1 MENIV
6 SREDYIEVSERIQKF
21 YERYPD
27 GSLQGSWEWLDEA
40 HNVIVYR
47 AEAYRTADDI
57 RPGVGYASEPY
68 PGTSNFTRG
77 SEIMCGETSA
87 WGRAIASL
95 GIAVHRG
102 IASAQE
108 VRAAQR
114 GTDVPKVTRATN
126 IETNSP
132 WDAYSTATD
141 PWYAGDPTPHVDE
154 GPTPG
159 QMTFARNEPATDKQL
174 KLIIMK
180 LKGMSIVTP
189 VEILKFVNA
198 VLHENGMEQ
207 VAGSSAMTKHEASK
221 VIDSLMANPAATPP

>member
-1 MENIV
+1 M

-27 GSLQGSWEWLDEA
+27 GSLQGSWEWLDDS

-47 AEAYRTADDI
+47 AEAYRTADDV

-68 PGTSNFTRG
+68 PGLSNFTRN
-77 SEIMCGETSA
+77 SEIMNAETSA

-114 GTDVPKVTRATN
+114 GTDVPKVTRA
-126 IETNSP
+126 
-132 WDAYSTATD
+132 ATTED
-141 PWYAGDPTPHVDE
+141 DNGWYGPAVEQTPHVDQ
-154 GPTPG
+154 GPSPA
-159 QMTFARNEPATDKQL
+159 QMTYAKKEPATDKQL

-180 LKGMSIVTP
+180 LKGMGIISP
-189 VEILKFVNA
+189 DAILQYVNA
-198 VLHENGMEQ
+198 VLAENNLEQ
-207 VAGSSAMTKHEASK
+207 VAGSSAMTKHDASK
-221 VIDSLMANPAATPP
+221 VIDALMANPATTPP

>member
-1 MENIV
+1 MENHM

-27 GSLQGSWEWLDEA
+27 GSLQGSWEWLDDS

-47 AEAYRTADDI
+47 AEAYRTPDDV

-68 PGTSNFTRG
+68 PGLSNFTRN
-77 SEIMCGETSA
+77 SEMMNAETSA

-114 GTDVPKVTRATN
+114 GTDVAKVTRA
-126 IETNSP
+126 
-132 WDAYSTATD
+132 ATTED
-141 PWYAGDPTPHVDE
+141 DNGWYGPPVEQIQHVDQ
-154 GPTPG
+154 GPSPA
-159 QMTFARNEPATDKQL
+159 QMTYARKEPATDKQL
-174 KLIIMK
+174 KMIVMK
-180 LKGMSIVTP
+180 LKNMGMIGPDT
-189 VEILKFVNA
+189 ILQYVNA
-198 VLHENGMEQ
+198 VMAENGLEQ
-207 VAGSSAMTKHEASK
+207 VAGSEALTKFAASK
-221 VIDSLMANPAATPP
+221 VIDALMANPAAG

>member
-1 MENIV
+1 M

-27 GSLQGSWEWLDEA
+27 GSLQGSWEWLDDS
-40 HNVIVYR
+40 HTVIVYR

-68 PGTSNFTRG
+68 PGLSNFTRN
-77 SEIMCGETSA
+77 SEIMNAETSA

-114 GTDVPKVTRATN
+114 GTDVPKATRVSTTEDDNGWYGPPVAPPPSY
-126 IETNSP
+126 IDPGPSP
-132 WDAYSTATD
+132 A
-141 PWYAGDPTPHVDE
+141 
-154 GPTPG
+154 
-159 QMTFARNEPATDKQL
+159 QMTYAKKEPATDKQL
-174 KLIIMK
+174 KMILMK
-180 LKGMSIVTP
+180 LKGMGMASPDT
-189 VEILKFVNA
+189 ILQYVNA
-198 VLHENGMEQ
+198 VMAENGMDQ
-207 VAGSSAMTKHEASK
+207 VAGSEALTKFAASK
-221 VIDSLMANPAATPP
+221 VIDALMANPAAG

>member
-1 MENIV
+1 MENHIM

-27 GSLQGSWEWLDEA
+27 GSLQGSWEWLDDS
-40 HNVIVYR
+40 HTVIVYR

-68 PGTSNFTRG
+68 PGLSNFTRN
-77 SEIMCGETSA
+77 SEIMNAETSA

-114 GTDVPKVTRATN
+114 GTDVTPMKRV
-126 IETNSP
+126 
-132 WDAYSTATD
+132 STTED
-141 PWYAGDPTPHVDE
+141 DNGWYGPPVEQTPHVDQ
-154 GPTPG
+154 GPSPA
-159 QMTFARNEPATDKQL
+159 QMTYARKEPATDKQL

-180 LKGMSIVTP
+180 LKGMGIISPDT
-189 VEILKFVNA
+189 ILQYVNA
-198 VLHENGMEQ
+198 VLAENNLDQ
-207 VAGSSAMTKHEASK
+207 VAGSSAMTKYDASK
-221 VIDSLMANPAATPP
+221 VIDALMANPAAG

>member
-1 MENIV
+1 M

-21 YERYPD
+21 YEECPD

-47 AEAYRTADDI
+47 AEAYRTSDDP

-68 PGTSNFTRG
+68 PGITNFTRG
-77 SEIMCGETSA
+77 SEIMNAETSA

-114 GTDVPKVTRATN
+114 GTDVPKVTRVAATEDDN
-126 IETNSP
+126 GWYGPPVAPPPS
-132 WDAYSTATD
+132 YVD
-141 PWYAGDPTPHVDE
+141 PGPSAMQMKYA
-154 GPTPG
+154 
-159 QMTFARNEPATDKQL
+159 MKEPATDKQL
-174 KLIIMK
+174 KMIVAK
-180 LKGMSIVTP
+180 LKGMGIVTP
-189 VEILKFVNA
+189 DTILQYVNA
-198 VLHENGMEQ
+198 VLAENNIEH
-207 VAGSSAMTKHEASK
+207 VSGSSAMTKHDASK
-221 VIDSLMANPAATPP
+221 VIDALMANPAATPP